1 MFPQL
6 ATMDDSSLAV
16 LEFYQRLILSNLSA
30 EEVEEWEAARQQ
42 ARDAGTFFISGPFH
56 CAVGTKI

>member
-1 MFPQL
+1 
-6 ATMDDSSLAV
+6 MDDSSLAA
-16 LEFYQRLILSNLSA
+16 LEFYQRLILSNLST
-30 EEVEEWEAARQQ
+30 EVEEWEAARQQ